1 MLFARVIGTV
11 VATEKVPSY
20 RGHRMLLLEPTDAL
34 GQPEANARRVVAIDL
49 TSAAP
54 GQHVFYVRGRE
65 AGMALP
71 DRDNPS
77 DATIVG
83 IVDEA
88 RLDLG
93 LAAPGGD

>member
-20 RGHRMLLLEPTDAL
+20 RGQRMLLLEPTDAL
-34 GQPEANARRVVAIDL
+34 GEPQANARRLVALDL
-49 TSAAP
+49 TSAAQ
-54 GQHVFYVRGRE
+54 GQRVFYVRGRE

-77 DATIVG
+77 DATILG

-88 RLDLG
+88 RLDPG
-93 LAAPGGD
+93 LAGPGGA